1 MHPMKQQ
8 HSFDL
13 CKITKGFA
21 NTAPFS
27 RFPPVSSIQ
36 APNSLF
42 FFPRISVKL
51 SEQSCEQLT
60 HCPHTQTLT
69 KLHFENY
76 LCNDIRSFTEIMASS
91 HVGPGQEVFDEPNAN
106 VVTPVN
112 VPKSNSYRGG

>member
-1 MHPMKQQ
+1 MKQQ

-27 RFPPVSSIQ
+27 RFPPVSSSQ

-42 FFPRISVKL
+42 FFPKISVKL
-51 SEQSCEQLT
+51 SEQSCEQ
-60 HCPHTQTLT
+60 QTVT
-69 KLHFENY
+69 KPFENY
-76 LCNDIRSFTEIMASS
+76 LCNDIRSFTEIVASS
-91 HVGPGQEVFDEPNAN
+91 HVGPGQEVFDEPNAD

-112 VPKSNSYRGG
+112 VPKSNGYRGG